1 MIYTITLN
9 PAIDYEI
16 DLNEINLGLSNNIDQ
31 QRFIPGGKGIN
42 VSRGLSY
49 LGINSKAI
57 GFLGGFTGD
66 FMRDKLKMDN
76 FISEFVA
83 IQDITRIN
91 LKIHEEHQHT
101 EISGK
106 SPRISSAEIE
116 EFMKT
121 LDNLKD
127 DDILIISGSQPRVP
141 MNIYQAI
148 LERYAH
154 LNLQI
159 ILDVPGSAYRE
170 LLSYRPMLIKPNMD
184 ELKDFSQKK
193 IISEDDII
201 QACKTMIEKGSR
213 GVILSMGENGA
224 FYVDHGCIYY
234 AKPIKGNPRRLFGA
248 GDHLIAGFVFGHL
261 KGLNTKDKLRY
272 GIACASLQIFEQNGY
287 NQTKVEELMKLV
299 EIEEITYD

>member
-1 MIYTITLN
+1 MIYTVTLN

-16 DLNEINLGLSNNIDQ
+16 DLNEVNLGLSNNIEQ

-49 LGINSKAI
+49 LGVKSKAI

-66 FMRDKLKMDN
+66 FMREKLKIDD
-76 FISEFVA
+76 FSSEFVT

-91 LKIHEEHQHT
+91 LKIHEEHRHT

-116 EFMKT
+116 EFMRT
-121 LDNLKD
+121 LDYLKD

-141 MNIYQAI
+141 INLYQAI
-148 LERYAH
+148 LERYTH

-159 ILDVPGSAYRE
+159 ILDVPGNAYKE
-170 LLSYRPMLIKPNMD
+170 LLSYRPMLIKPNID
-184 ELKDFSQKK
+184 ELKDFIQKE
-193 IISEDDII
+193 IVTEDDII
-201 QACKTMIEKGSR
+201 QACKLMIEKGSR
-213 GVILSMGENGA
+213 AVILSMGENGA
-224 FYVDHGCIYY
+224 FYIDYERIYFIKPVKGS
-234 AKPIKGNPRRLFGA
+234 AKRLFGA

-261 KGLNTKDKLRY
+261 RGLNMKDKMRY
-272 GIACASLQIFEQNGY
+272 AIACASLQIFEQNGY
-287 NQTKVEELMKLV
+287 NLTEVEEIMNLI